1 MNDFS
6 LSRRIGRSGPSE
18 FPLVGST
25 LTWMKN
31 PTAFALQLYEQYGPI
46 VDVNICF
53 RKVVYLLGV
62 EANESVLIDGN
73 RSFSNQH
80 GWFLLSRL
88 FAGGLMLQDFDE
100 HRVSRQIV
108 QRRAFTRNNV
118 ESYLFSLRT
127 TVETQVNEW
136 NTTSHFACYKELK
149 SLMLKV
155 AISIFLGVQEK
166 DECSRLNEELT
177 CILKSAL
184 AIPQWQIPGL
194 PFWRGMKSREFIQKY
209 LASQIE
215 NRRNSVGTDL
225 FTQLCIDCNTQE
237 VMLSR
242 EAIVDQMIFLIMA
255 AHDTTAS
262 LLSSLTMKLAE
273 HQEWQNLVRAELGEL
288 RND

>member
-1 MNDFS
+1 
-6 LSRRIGRSGPSE
+6 
-18 FPLVGST
+18 
-25 LTWMKN
+25 
-31 PTAFALQLYEQYGPI
+31 
-46 VDVNICF
+46 
-53 RKVVYLLGV
+53 
-62 EANESVLIDGN
+62 
-73 RSFSNQH
+73 
-80 GWFLLSRL
+80 
-88 FAGGLMLQDFDE
+88 MLQDFDE